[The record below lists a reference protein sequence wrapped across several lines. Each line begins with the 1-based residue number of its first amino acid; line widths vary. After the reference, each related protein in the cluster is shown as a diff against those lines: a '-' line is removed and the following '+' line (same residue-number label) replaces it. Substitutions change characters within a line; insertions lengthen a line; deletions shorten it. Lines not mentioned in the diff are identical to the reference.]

1 MATRF
6 RQGCDVAR
14 VRELCRIPI
23 EENRGKMV
31 CEQILEELPTGE
43 LADYTRNWLSKWVHP
58 RRREPRVQHVFDEI
72 SMELFGRL
80 IPRHDDGRVRVRHH
94 VVTL

>member
-6 RQGCDVAR
+6 REGYNEAR
-14 VRELCRIPI
+14 VRELCQIPI
-23 EENRGKMV
+23 EERRGKTIA
-31 CEQILEELPTGE
+31 EQILEELPTEE
-43 LADYTRNWLSKWVHP
+43 LTDYTRDWLSKWVHP
-58 RRREPRVQHVFDEI
+58 LRREPKVQDVFQEI

-80 IPRHDDGRVRVRHH
+80 IRRHDDGRIRVRHH